1 MYYTN
6 LPVFK
11 IAYDMNVNLFK
22 VTKKFDREYK
32 YTLGEKLKELS
43 LEIIINIF
51 KANKNPITKF
61 SYIDATRECTEQL
74 KILLRIARDIRILSI
89 KQFAN
94 FQTYLEPLSK
104 QLVSWQRYESKQ
116 ERKGRRDYS

>member
-1 MYYTN
+1 
-6 LPVFK
+6 
-11 IAYDMNVNLFK
+11 MNVTLFK

-43 LEIIINIF
+43 LAIIINIF
-51 KANKNPITKF
+51 KANKDPITKF
-61 SYIDATRECTEQL
+61 HYIDIAREHTEQL

-89 KQFAN
+89 KQFVN

-104 QLVSWQRYESKQ
+104 QLVAWQRYEAKQ
-116 ERKGRRDYS
+116 QRKGKREVSTQRVGVQRSDMNL